1 MISKNII
8 IALVLTFAFSVSS
21 FAQEVNVV
29 LKNSKVI
36 VGRVV
41 EEKPDYVLIEYDLG
55 QLKIYRQNI
64 ESITYNP
71 FVKMGTA
78 DGMDKS
84 KITDTIFPKRL

>member
-8 IALVLTFAFSVSS
+8 IALVLTFAFSVGS

-41 EEKPDYVLIEYDLG
+41 EEKPDYVLVEYDLG

-71 FVKMGTA
+71 FVKMGTI
-78 DGMDKS
+78 DGDG
-84 KITDTIFPKRL
+84 